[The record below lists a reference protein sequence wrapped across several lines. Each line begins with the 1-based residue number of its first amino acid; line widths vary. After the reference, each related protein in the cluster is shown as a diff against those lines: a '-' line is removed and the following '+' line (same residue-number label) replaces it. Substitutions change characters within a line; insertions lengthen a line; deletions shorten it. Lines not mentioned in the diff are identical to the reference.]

1 VSALHD
7 CFEDLDEAV
16 KHSAESGIVLN
27 PTSTSDKWSE
37 KSRKARAD
45 LVRTASDLIG
55 DINQGLHERIDASK
69 KQNSISLAILVSTA
83 SLSMLL
89 VLIFGRTFY
98 RWIATPIRDLETGVG
113 RIAKGDFEHRLD
125 IHSGD
130 EMEDLAL
137 AFNTMSSKLRDIYR
151 DLHNQVNE

>member
-1 VSALHD
+1 AELKTANDLRAHLAVLAEQSGPFLLGDKIVAAREALEKYRQCLQATIDARRDPERGYKELHKVSALHD

-89 VLIFGRTFY
+89 
-98 RWIATPIRDLETGVG
+98 
-113 RIAKGDFEHRLD
+113 
-125 IHSGD
+125 
-130 EMEDLAL
+130 
-137 AFNTMSSKLRDIYR
+137 
-151 DLHNQVNE
+151 